1 MLGQLALLT
10 QGEVVGVAAQQIQT
24 DQQVD
29 QVLL

>member
-10 QGEVVGVAAQQIQT
+10 QGEAVVLAAQQIQT

-29 QVLL
+29 QA